1 MAIRTV
7 DLDTLARQTGNIYE
21 SVVVLAKRARQIGSN
36 NKAELDEKLSYFES
50 FGPEMEDTHMN
61 EEQTR
66 TSIDFEK
73 QPKATEHAIDEMF
86 DHEIYFRNPEHE
98 EEA

>member
-1 MAIRTV
+1 MAIKTV

-36 NKAELDEKLSYFES
+36 NKAELDDKLSYFEG
-50 FGPEMEDTHMN
+50 FGPEMEDTRMN

-66 TSIDFEK
+66 TSIEFEK
-73 QPKATEHAIDEMF
+73 KPKASELAIKEMF
-86 DHEIYFRNPEHE
+86 NHEIYFRNPEQDD
-98 EEA
+98 EA